1 MLFEHLSFEAIPAS
15 FAPLLT
21 RFNNVQFGNRIDN
34 GLFGTYNGRDLIK
47 EAAALES
54 VLFVS
59 DRSPREDQP
68 FSVEGVH
75 QPDELAAASGVW
87 IAAAGA
93 SMLSEGDHTLKEIPC
108 WLWIAAQ
115 NGSFTLHN
123 SEFSIQLKAKE
134 SCMVPPGT
142 RGLSLNADQETR
154 MLWVLVDG
162 PLSTMFLQKMGALSR
177 RAMKQGAL
185 PSQLKLAKHIVQAT
199 VRIAAAQ
206 DSPSAQLQQLLWAM
220 LASHSGQPVAMD
232 AVLSHEIAKV
242 IDAMRKNQYRDSF
255 SLADMAA
262 LSRMPVETF
271 RKRFVSE
278 VGMPPQSYQLFCKME
293 RAKTLLKEGHTV
305 RQAGIEVGMND
316 PYHFSKT
323 FKNIVGMSPSAF
335 SKTAQQA

>member
-1 MLFEHLSFEAIPAS
+1 MDSALFFEAQQA
-15 FAPLLT
+15 
-21 RFNNVQFGNRIDN
+21 
-34 GLFGTYNGRDLIK
+34 K
-47 EAAALES
+47 EQQA
-54 VLFVS
+54 
-59 DRSPREDQP
+59 
-68 FSVEGVH
+68 FSVEGSH
-75 QPDELAAASGVW
+75 QPDELARQSGVW
-87 IAAAGA
+87 ISAAGA
-93 SMLSEGDHTLKEIPC
+93 SMLSPGQRKLRDIDS

-115 NGSFTLHN
+115 NGSFQISNDEIT
-123 SEFSIQLKAKE
+123 IQLKAKE
-134 SCMVPPGT
+134 SCMVPPNT
-142 RGLSLNADQETR
+142 KDLVLKAEQESR
-154 MLWVLVDG
+154 VLWLTVSG
-162 PLSTMFLQKMGALSR
+162 PLSTQFLQRMGALPR

-199 VRIAAAQ
+199 VRVASAQ
-206 DSPSAQLQQLLWAM
+206 DASSAQLQQLLWAM

-255 SLADMAA
+255 SLSDMAS

-271 RKRFVSE
+271 RKRFVAE

-293 RAKTLLKEGHTV
+293 RAKTLLKEGNTV
-305 RQAGIEVGMND
+305 RQAGVEVGMND